1 MSNYDWDD
9 NAFPLAYLIT
19 IRTYGTW
26 LHGDLRGSVDR
37 HGQNIF
43 GMPRIEP
50 NAELTRIM
58 REEMNGSPF
67 VMNISQRLAVHRE
80 IEDVCRRRSYL
91 LRALNVRT
99 NHLHSVV
106 SAEVRPEVIINA
118 FKSNAT
124 RAMREQKLI
133 GREAKVWSL
142 GKSRRYLWKP
152 RSVALAIDY
161 TLNQQGENL
170 IEFEDWL
177 KMNGESLEDD
187 ENGNAP

>member
-1 MSNYDWDD
+1 MTNYDWDD
-9 NAFPLAYLIT
+9 NEFPLAYLIT

-26 LHGDLRGSVDR
+26 LHGDSRTSVDR
-37 HGQNIF
+37 HGKNVY
-43 GMPRIEP
+43 GTPRIEP
-50 NAELTRIM
+50 NAELVRIM
-58 REEMNGSPF
+58 REEMKGPPF
-67 VMNISQRLAVHRE
+67 VLNKNQRLAVHRE
-80 IEDVCRRRSYL
+80 IEDVCRHRSYL

-106 SAEVRPEVIINA
+106 SAEVRPELIINA

-124 RAMREQKLI
+124 RALREQKLV
-133 GREAKVWSL
+133 GRDVKVWSL

-152 RSVALAIDY
+152 KSVALAIDY

-177 KMNGESLEDD
+177 KMQGESLDEDD
-187 ENGNAP
+187 